1 MLVEQELCRKLVD
14 IFRSAMPPNVDVEGN
29 WLPSE
34 NGGFKGEPNVEGSVL
49 KVRVSQRGYT
59 SYTNKVAEFKVELE
73 GTIRVEEDTDMSG
86 TFVCCGKILGILSGW
101 QDNIAAVKRDLTIRV
116 KAEGE
121 GEQRNSTSTVHLGS
135 SPSPNLFDP
144 VGYLLGT
151 DGDLDIEN
159 ENLTR
164 KYNQSFTIKGRISK

>member
-1 MLVEQELCRKLVD
+1 MLVEQELCRKLVE
-14 IFRSAMPPNVDVEGN
+14 IFREALPPKVEVEGN
-29 WLPSE
+29 WLPSDD
-34 NGGFKGEPNVEGSVL
+34 GGFKGEPNVDGSIL
-49 KVRVSQRGYT
+49 KVHVGQRGYT

-101 QDNIAAVKRDLTIRV
+101 QADICQVKSDLTVKV

-121 GEQRNSTSTVHLGS
+121 QRNLTSTVHLGS

-151 DGDLDIEN
+151 DGDLDIED
-159 ENLTR
+159 ETLTR
-164 KYNQSFTIKGRISK
+164 KFNHSFTLKGRINRQ

>member
-14 IFRSAMPPNVDVEGN
+14 IFRAALPPNVEVEGN

-34 NGGFKGEPNVEGSVL
+34 DGGFKGEPDVKGSVL

-59 SYTNKVAEFKVELE
+59 SYTNKVAEFKVELD

-86 TFVCCGKILGILSGW
+86 TFVCCGKLLEILSGW
-101 QDNIAAVKRDLTIRV
+101 QDDIAAVKRDLTIESR
-116 KAEGE
+116 
-121 GEQRNSTSTVHLGS
+121 
-135 SPSPNLFDP
+135 FDP

-164 KYNQSFTIKGRISK
+164 KYNQSFTIKGRIKRQ

>member
-14 IFRSAMPPNVDVEGN
+14 IFRSALPPKVDVEGN

-34 NGGFKGEPNVEGSVL
+34 DGGFKGEPDVDGSVL

-73 GTIRVEEDTDMSG
+73 GTIRVEDDTDMSG
-86 TFVCCGKILGILSGW
+86 TFVCCGKLITILSGW
-101 QDNIAAVKRDLTIRV
+101 QDDIAAVKRDLTIES
-116 KAEGE
+116 KFA
-121 GEQRNSTSTVHLGS
+121 
-135 SPSPNLFDP
+135 P

-164 KYNQSFTIKGRISK
+164 KYNHSFTIKGRISK

>member
-14 IFRSAMPPNVDVEGN
+14 IFRSAMPPKVDVEGN

-34 NGGFKGEPNVEGSVL
+34 DGGFKGEPDVDGSVL

-73 GTIRVEEDTDMSG
+73 GTIRVEDDTDMSG
-86 TFVCCGKILGILSGW
+86 TFVCCGKLLTILSGW
-101 QDNIAAVKRDLTIRV
+101 QDDIAAVKRDLTIES
-116 KAEGE
+116 KFA
-121 GEQRNSTSTVHLGS
+121 
-135 SPSPNLFDP
+135 P

-159 ENLTR
+159 KNLTR
-164 KYNQSFTIKGRISK
+164 KYNHSFTIKGRISK

>member
-14 IFRSAMPPNVDVEGN
+14 IFRSAMPPKVDVEGN

-34 NGGFKGEPNVEGSVL
+34 DGGFKGEPDVDGSVL

-73 GTIRVEEDTDMSG
+73 GTIRVEDDTDMSG
-86 TFVCCGKILGILSGW
+86 TFVCCGKLLTILSGW
-101 QDNIAAVKRDLTIRV
+101 QDDIAAVKRDLSV
-116 KAEGE
+116 PPPSSAEGV
-121 GEQRNSTSTVHLGS
+121 GTTSAETS
-135 SPSPNLFDP
+135 CRKAFDP

-151 DGDLDIEN
+151 DGDLDIEDN
-159 ENLTR
+159 TLTR

>member
-14 IFRSAMPPNVDVEGN
+14 IFRAALPGVAVEGN

-34 NGGFKGEPNVEGSVL
+34 DGGFNGEPDVEGSVL

-59 SYTNKVAEFKVELE
+59 SYTNKVAEFKVELD
-73 GTIRVEEDTDMSG
+73 GTIRIEEDTDMSG
-86 TFVCCGKILGILSGW
+86 TFICCGKILGILSGW
-101 QDNIAAVKRDLTIRV
+101 QDDIAALKRDLTIES
-116 KAEGE
+116 K
-121 GEQRNSTSTVHLGS
+121 
-135 SPSPNLFDP
+135 FDP

-151 DGDLDIEN
+151 DGDLDIEDK
-159 ENLTR
+159 NLTR

>member
-14 IFRSAMPPNVDVEGN
+14 IFRAALPGVDVEGN

-34 NGGFKGEPNVEGSVL
+34 DGGFKGEPDVEGSVL

-73 GTIRVEEDTDMSG
+73 GNIRVEEDTDMSG
-86 TFVCCGKILGILSGW
+86 TFGCCGKLLTILSGW
-101 QDNIAAVKRDLTIRV
+101 QNDICQVKSDLALFDRGIAIEQSEQSNNRTI
-116 KAEGE
+116 
-121 GEQRNSTSTVHLGS
+121 
-135 SPSPNLFDP
+135 LFDP
-144 VGYLLGT
+144 VGYQMNP
-151 DGDLDIEN
+151 DGDLDIEDGT
-159 ENLTR
+159 LTR

>member
-1 MLVEQELCRKLVD
+1 MLVEQELCRKLVE
-14 IFRSAMPPNVDVEGN
+14 IFRAALPPNVEVEGN

-34 NGGFKGEPNVEGSVL
+34 DGGFKGEPDVEGSVL

-59 SYTNKVAEFKVELE
+59 SYTNKVAEFKVELD

-86 TFVCCGKILGILSGW
+86 TFVCCGKLLEILSGW
-101 QDNIAAVKRDLTIRV
+101 QDDIAAVKSDLTIES
-116 KAEGE
+116 K
-121 GEQRNSTSTVHLGS
+121 
-135 SPSPNLFDP
+135 FDP

-151 DGDLDIEN
+151 DGDLDIEDN
-159 ENLTR
+159 TLTR

>member
-14 IFRSAMPPNVDVEGN
+14 IFRAALPPNVEVEGN

-34 NGGFKGEPNVEGSVL
+34 DGGFKGEPDVEGSVL

-73 GTIRVEEDTDMSG
+73 GTIRVEEDTYGSES
-86 TFVCCGKILGILSGW
+86 FVCCGRILNVLTGW
-101 QDNIAAVKRDLTIRV
+101 QNDIGQVKSDLTICG
-116 KAEGE
+116 GE
-121 GEQRNSTSTVHLGS
+121 TPPPQDDNIGGGAVSAA
-135 SPSPNLFDP
+135 PLFDP

-151 DGDLDIEN
+151 DGDLDIEDN
-159 ENLTR
+159 TLTR

>member
-14 IFRSAMPPNVDVEGN
+14 IFREALPGVDVQGN

-34 NGGFKGEPNVEGSVL
+34 DGGFKGEPEIEGSVL
-49 KVRVSQRGYT
+49 EIRVGQRGYT

-73 GTIRVEEDTDMSG
+73 GSIRVEEDTDMSG

-101 QDNIAAVKRDLTIRV
+101 QDDIAAVKRDLSIPRPEV
-116 KAEGE
+116 APDASA
-121 GEQRNSTSTVHLGS
+121 R
-135 SPSPNLFDP
+135 PCAFDP
-144 VGYLLGT
+144 VGYLMGT
-151 DGDLDIEN
+151 DGDLDIEK

-164 KYNQSFTIKGRISK
+164 KYAQSFTIKGRIH

>member
-1 MLVEQELCRKLVD
+1 MLVEQHICRKLVE
-14 IFRSAMPPNVDVEGN
+14 IFRAALPNVEVEGN

-34 NGGFKGEPNVEGSVL
+34 DGGFKGEPDISGSVL
-49 KVRVSQRGYT
+49 KIRVSQRGYT

-86 TFVCCGKILGILSGW
+86 TFVSCGKIIGILSSW
-101 QDNIAAVKRDLTIRV
+101 QDDIIALKRDLSIES
-116 KAEGE
+116 K
-121 GEQRNSTSTVHLGS
+121 
-135 SPSPNLFDP
+135 FDP

-159 ENLTR
+159 ETLTR
-164 KYNQSFTIKGRISK
+164 KYNHSFTIKGRISK

>member
-1 MLVEQELCRKLVD
+1 MLVEQELCRKLVE
-14 IFRSAMPPNVDVEGN
+14 IFRTALPPNVEVDGN

-34 NGGFKGEPNVEGSVL
+34 DGGFKGEPDVEGSVL

-73 GTIRVEEDTDMSG
+73 GTIRIEEDTDMSG
-86 TFVCCGKILGILSGW
+86 TFISCGKILVILSGW
-101 QDNIAAVKRDLTIRV
+101 QDDIAALKRDLTIES
-116 KAEGE
+116 K
-121 GEQRNSTSTVHLGS
+121 
-135 SPSPNLFDP
+135 FDP

-151 DGDLDIEN
+151 DGDLDIEDKT
-159 ENLTR
+159 LTR